1 MLTAFRLF
9 FNTFITGARTYRTY
23 DAAFMALCS
32 NMQQQVLDCKR
43 KADYM
48 TLVRRVL
55 RQSRTL
61 PLPLGMPTDLRQA
74 RKDLVRESGV
84 FLNDNLHRM
93 GEQKINFLFFEVKYL
108 TVLTYFI
115 FFFQILSR
123 GRQLRFFF

>member
-1 MLTAFRLF
+1 
-9 FNTFITGARTYRTY
+9 
-23 DAAFMALCS
+23 MALCS

-115 FFFQILSR
+115 FFLLQILSR
-123 GRQLRFFF
+123 SY